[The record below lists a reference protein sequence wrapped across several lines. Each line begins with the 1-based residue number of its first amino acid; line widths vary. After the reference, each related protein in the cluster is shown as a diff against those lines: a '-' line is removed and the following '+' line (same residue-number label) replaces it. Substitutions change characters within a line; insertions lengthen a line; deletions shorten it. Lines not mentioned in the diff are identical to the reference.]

1 MKVYDLVIER
11 VVGNI
16 VRAVD
21 IVVDLFNGDTS
32 INKLFDDFVEALEN
46 IPSRIS
52 VSGFFFLQKLQNKIK
67 WVFFLCKWIAKLIKF
82 VPIAS
87 YDYTLHTNKN
97 VCIRENR
104 ATKFETSWFLLVL
117 VLFLGTTISNHSIY
131 NSHST

>member
-52 VSGFFFLQKLQNKIK
+52 VSGFFFFKNYKIK
-67 WVFFLCKWIAKLIKF
+67 
-82 VPIAS
+82 
-87 YDYTLHTNKN
+87 
-97 VCIRENR
+97 
-104 ATKFETSWFLLVL
+104 
-117 VLFLGTTISNHSIY
+117 
-131 NSHST
+131 